1 MADLRTTYMGVPLAN
16 PIVVG
21 ASSLS
26 RKVDTIRQLEDAGA
40 GGLVIKSLFEEQI
53 QAEAE
58 AFHERLTQYDNS
70 FVEAVSMFPNIEH
83 GGPKQHLYWIEQTR
97 RQVRMPLFASLNCI
111 NRETWVSYARQLAET
126 GVDGLELNFYS
137 PPLDPTVTA
146 ADIEAREIE
155 TLAEVRE
162 AVRIPI
168 AVKLHPY
175 YTSLMNVAARFQEV
189 GAQGLVLFNRLFQPD
204 IDLDREQKIAQVQLT
219 HPGDSLVPLR
229 WTALLSQRL
238 EVDLIA
244 STGVD
249 SGADVARMILA
260 GAAAVQVVS
269 TLYRHGPKHI
279 GTMQNE
285 LQAWMEG
292 RGYATLGD
300 FRAKLARPKLSDAWS
315 FERGQYIKAL
325 IGFD

>member
-58 AFHERLTQYDNS
+58 AFQERLTQYDNS

-83 GGPKQHLYWIEQTR
+83 GGPKQHLYWVEQTR

-155 TLAEVRE
+155 ILAEVRE

-175 YTSLMNVAARFQEV
+175 YTSLMNVAARFAEV

-219 HPGDSLVPLR
+219 HPRDSLVPLR

-238 EVDLIA
+238 EVDVIA

-279 GTMQNE
+279 GTMQSE
-285 LQAWMEG
+285 LQAWMDG
-292 RGYATLGD
+292 RGYATLVD